1 VNRLVS
7 QMRGERTRL
16 DSLRHGHLD
25 VRASLSLSYHA
36 LHPDTQQLLR
46 RLGDLDLPEAATWTS
61 AALLDTTTTRA
72 EELLEELLD
81 AQLAQ
86 ATRNDPAGHAR
97 YRLHDL
103 VRLFATELAARDDA
117 DQLEAAR
124 LRTYSSCLHLARAA
138 YRSVCGGDYLTV
150 LGEAPPWRIEQEH
163 TAALVAEPMRWFDNE
178 MTTVAALTR
187 RAAADGHTA
196 VCWQLATTVSLM
208 FQMGRHF
215 DPWERRKARQ
225 DSSRRPGGGT
235 RCVRRILRMVHAA
248 TRCPSLRNSPWMRT
262 TPQVRFSPASRRTRV
277 TTSSLIGGRPVVL
290 GWVHFLATSRLC
302 QRSRVPGVTI
312 RRPRSA
318 VGSSL
323 DSAASTARSG
333 QRKHGFRFPRRNTAT
348 SWRNASNSAS
358 FDADERAS
366 SASQDKTTANRR

>member
-1 VNRLVS
+1 VESSLGTLSWVDARSLATPAGSGWDRPTGGAQPRLGAALHVNAVELEALDPTPAIELLTQLIGTERATAEPEAVIELAALCGQLPLALQVAGARLAVKPHWSVNRLVS

-163 TAALVAEPMRWFDNE
+163 TAALVAEPMRW
-178 MTTVAALTR
+178 V
-187 RAAADGHTA
+187 
-196 VCWQLATTVSLM
+196 
-208 FQMGRHF
+208 
-215 DPWERRKARQ
+215 
-225 DSSRRPGGGT
+225 
-235 RCVRRILRMVHAA
+235 
-248 TRCPSLRNSPWMRT
+248 
-262 TPQVRFSPASRRTRV
+262 
-277 TTSSLIGGRPVVL
+277 
-290 GWVHFLATSRLC
+290 
-302 QRSRVPGVTI
+302 
-312 RRPRSA
+312 
-318 VGSSL
+318 
-323 DSAASTARSG
+323 
-333 QRKHGFRFPRRNTAT
+333 
-348 SWRNASNSAS
+348 
-358 FDADERAS
+358 
-366 SASQDKTTANRR
+366 